1 MTKFKKGLFG
11 LVIIGAGVLA
21 ASSGADS
28 GGAGYDVYCDCVE
41 EFNTL
46 NVNSSKYQSC
56 IDLAIAEGVAD
67 NPYRAFERK
76 CNDRT
81 KPVDDYIF

>member
-1 MTKFKKGLFG
+1 MTKLKKGLFG

-21 ASSGADS
+21 ASSGS
-28 GGAGYDVYCDCVE
+28 GSGVYCDCVE

-67 NPYRAFERK
+67 DPYGAFERK
-76 CNDRT
+76 CND
-81 KPVDDYIF
+81 